1 MTKEQIKKLVKL
13 VLPVLL
19 AVGATLG
26 YVDSNC
32 TCSEPAPSA
41 PVVVELDA
49 GK

>member
-1 MTKEQIKKLVKL
+1 MTKDQIKKLIKL

-19 AVGATLG
+19 AIGATLG

-41 PVVVELDA
+41 PTLELDA